1 MLEINVVKKFHSD
14 AGDIEF
20 RPRLNIAAGTFNML
34 FGKSGSGKTTLLRMI
49 AGLAEPDAGDISS
62 EGKSWTDKGRVI
74 TAPQDRN
81 IGFVSQDFSLFGHM
95 TVEENVYY
103 ACGDKKEADRL
114 IEASGLSALRK
125 KHADRLSG
133 GQKQRVAFSRA
144 MARKPGLL
152 LLDEPMS
159 ALDGETRCVMRTELK
174 SAAGR
179 GVTIVMVTHDVAEI
193 FALAEK
199 VFVIESGIIAREGT
213 PAEIFINSMT
223 PNKFAL
229 TGEVV
234 RVEKNGAVNV
244 VTVSSGESAAEI
256 VVSRFEAAQLHPGDT
271 VLVAAKDF
279 RPVLIKMNRGGLC
292 LKTETRAAGA
302 GIMMTARNS

>member
-20 RPRLNIAAGTFNML
+20 RPRLNIAEGTFNMI

-49 AGLAEPDAGDISS
+49 AGLAEPDSGDILS
-62 EGKSWTDKGRVI
+62 EGESWTRNGRVI
-74 TAPQDRN
+74 IAPQNRN

-103 ACGDKKEADRL
+103 ACNDKNEADRL
-114 IEASGLSALRK
+114 IKSSGLSALRK
-125 KHADRLSG
+125 KNTGSLSG

-159 ALDGETRCVMRTELK
+159 ALDGETRSVMRAELK

-193 FALAEK
+193 FELGEK

-213 PAEIFINSMT
+213 PAETFINSMDS
-223 PNKFAL
+223 NKFTF
-229 TGEVV
+229 TGKVV
-234 RVEKNGAVNV
+234 RVEEADAVYV
-244 VTVSSGESAAEI
+244 ATVSSGERVTEI
-256 VVSRFEAAQLHPGDT
+256 VISGAEAARLHSGDT
-271 VLVAAKDF
+271 VLVEAKA
-279 RPVLIKMNRGGLC
+279 L
-292 LKTETRAAGA
+292 
-302 GIMMTARNS
+302 

>member
-1 MLEINVVKKFHSD
+1 
-14 AGDIEF
+14 
-20 RPRLNIAAGTFNML
+20 
-34 FGKSGSGKTTLLRMI
+34 
-49 AGLAEPDAGDISS
+49 
-62 EGKSWTDKGRVI
+62 
-74 TAPQDRN
+74 
-81 IGFVSQDFSLFGHM
+81 
-95 TVEENVYY
+95 
-103 ACGDKKEADRL
+103 
-114 IEASGLSALRK
+114 
-125 KHADRLSG
+125 
-133 GQKQRVAFSRA
+133 
-144 MARKPGLL
+144 
-152 LLDEPMS
+152 MS